1 MLTNFRTP
9 SLFHYAVK
17 ECRSL
22 FNEPNDTAY
31 PENSFSERT
40 PDQLLRI
47 IFDYTAK
54 IANERSLG
62 SVLLLM
68 ANMGREMIL
77 ADRCTVW
84 LIDRA
89 RGELF
94 TTVAHGVDEIRIPL
108 GSGIVGHSI
117 ATGQPLLIEDAY
129 NDPRHNAEN
138 DRRTGYRT
146 KSIITVPFVGN
157 DGSII
162 GAYQAINKLTPNGVF
177 TSHELEQLQLAAS
190 YAGKSLE
197 SVMLHEEI
205 IATQREIIFA
215 MGEIGE
221 SRSKETG
228 HHVNRVAEYSFV
240 LARGCGLSAQEAEQ
254 LKMVSPMHDIGKVAI
269 PDAVLQKPGKLTDEE
284 FDLMKR
290 HTEIG
295 YNLLKSSGRE
305 LLKMAAVVAHQH
317 HEKWNGTGYPR
328 GLSGE
333 EIHLYGRITA
343 IADVFD
349 ALGSDRVYKKAWEL
363 DRILQL
369 FDEERGRHFDPR
381 LVDVFK
387 EQLPKLLEIQG
398 RYRDFE
404 SNEHETGR
412 H

>member
-1 MLTNFRTP
+1 M
-9 SLFHYAVK
+9 HYK
-17 ECRSL
+17 S
-22 FNEPNDTAY
+22 NDTAGSGSDSKGQS
-31 PENSFSERT
+31 PE
-40 PDQLLRI
+40 QMLRI

-54 IANERSLG
+54 IANERSLIG
-62 SVLLLM
+62 VLLHM

-84 LIDRA
+84 LIDHIRE
-89 RGELF
+89 ELF

-108 GSGIVGHSI
+108 GTGFVGHSVT
-117 ATGQPLLIEDAY
+117 TGEPLLVEDAY
-129 NDPRHNAEN
+129 SDPRHNAEN
-138 DRRTGYRT
+138 DQRTGYRT

-162 GAYQAINKLTPNGVF
+162 GAYQAINKMDEQAVF
-177 TSHELEQLQLAAS
+177 TTIDLEHLTLAAS

-205 IATQREIIFA
+205 AATQREIIFA

-228 HHVNRVAEYSFV
+228 NHVKRVAEYSYF
-240 LARGCGLSAQEAEQ
+240 LALGYGLSVEEAEQ

-269 PDAVLQKPGKLTDEE
+269 PDAVLHKPGKLTEEE
-284 FDLMKR
+284 FELMKQ
-290 HTEIG
+290 HTITG

-305 LLKMAAVVAHQH
+305 LMKMASIVAYEH
-317 HEKWNGTGYPR
+317 HEKWDGTGYPR

-333 EIHLYGRITA
+333 DIHLYGRITA

-363 DRILQL
+363 DRILKL
-369 FDEERGRHFDPR
+369 FEEERGRHFDPH
-381 LVDVFK
+381 LVDIFL
-387 EQLPKLLEIQG
+387 EQLPKLLKIRQN
-398 RYRDFE
+398 YRDIE
-404 SNEHETGR
+404 
-412 H
+412 